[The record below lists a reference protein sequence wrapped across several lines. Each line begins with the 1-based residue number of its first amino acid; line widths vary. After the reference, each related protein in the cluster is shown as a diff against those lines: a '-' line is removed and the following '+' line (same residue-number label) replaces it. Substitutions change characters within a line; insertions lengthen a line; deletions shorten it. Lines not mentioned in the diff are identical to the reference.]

1 MSVSALVLTLAE
13 DPAAADDALRAI
25 AADGRFTL
33 GQREGPRRVALVQDT
48 PDRDADQA
56 AHDWLLARPGVAFV
70 DVVLVYL
77 DPPATEPR

>member
-1 MSVSALVLTLAE
+1 MSALVLTLAD
-13 DPAAADDALRAI
+13 DPAAADDALGAI
-25 AADGRFTL
+25 AADARFTL
-33 GQREGPRRVALVQDT
+33 GPREGPRRVALVMDT

-77 DPPATEPR
+77 DPVPTETR